1 MAKNQLGYLTDEQIG
16 ILKAPIPDELIE
28 VLPDDNK
35 YINHNVVTDI
45 LNRAFCHSWN
55 WQIVDKG
62 IEKTIGFVDKRGN
75 KVQEGYYVWI
85 LGRLTY
91 PVKDPATGS
100 ITWCF
105 KEQFGGRQVVGNSKV
120 QSQAYKSASSDALK
134 KAASLLGIAPNVY
147 MKKNI
152 YETLEEADVDAWTTE
167 KVQEMKEEIS
177 KMREIKAELGEE
189 GFNKVVM
196 KFCNDTQDY
205 SKEGYITPSNVGH
218 FIQWFNSVPKSASQ
232 APKSAPK
239 YSIL

>member
-1 MAKNQLGYLTDEQIG
+1 MAKNQLGYLTDEQIS
-16 ILKAPIPDELIE
+16 ILKAPIADELIE

-45 LNRAFCHSWN
+45 LNKAFCHAWN
-55 WQIVDKG
+55 WQIIDKG
-62 IEKTIGFVDKRGN
+62 IEKTIEFVDRKGN
-75 KVQEGYYVWI
+75 KIPAGYYVWI

-100 ITWCF
+100 INWCY

-152 YETLEEADVDAWTTE
+152 YETLEEADADAWTAD
-167 KVQEMKEEIS
+167 KVQEMKDEIT

-189 GFNKVVM
+189 KFNNMVM
-196 KFCNDTQDY
+196 KFCNETQDY
-205 SKEGYITPSNVGH
+205 SKAGCVTPSNVGH
-218 FIQWFNSVPKSASQ
+218 FIHWYNSSLKSTSTNTKPAS
-232 APKSAPK
+232 K

>member
-16 ILKAPIPDELIE
+16 ILKAPIPEELIE

-45 LNRAFCHSWN
+45 LNKAFCHAWN
-55 WQIVDKG
+55 WEIIDKG
-62 IEKTIGFVDKRGN
+62 IEKTVGFVDKRGN

-100 ITWCF
+100 ISWCY

-152 YETLEEADVDAWTTE
+152 YETLEEADVDAWTPE
-167 KVQEMKEEIS
+167 KIQEMQEEIA

-189 GFNKVVM
+189 KFNAVVK
-196 KFCNDTQDY
+196 KFCTETEDY
-205 SKEGYITPSNVGH
+205 SKEGCITPSNVGH
-218 FIQWFNSVPKSASQ
+218 FIQWYGDLKSNPVNSKSNT
-232 APKSAPK
+232 KF
-239 YSIL
+239 SIL